1 MKKFRLLSLL
11 LVFIMLFSACAKP
24 AQDKQS
30 TEEKP
35 GTEAETKEDSKTE
48 DTGEGGEPVPSLV
61 ILSSLPEA
69 NMVNYEMANEVVEE
83 LTKLGVDIKAQPVDF
98 AVLMDKI
105 YGDDMDYDA
114 YTIGWSGRVER
125 LDPDMFI
132 YSINHSS
139 NAKAGGNNTDRY
151 RNEEFDKVA
160 DAQRQEMD
168 PEKRKELVF
177 EAQKILAED
186 VPRVTLYSRANVQ
199 VYNNKKYENIVNIP
213 GEGLFN
219 EWTPVK
225 IKPLTDDKVLKVA
238 SNINLD
244 TLNPMGAKSVYEW
257 RNLRLIYDKLVR
269 LSSDIE
275 PTPAA
280 AESWNVVDDTTI
292 DVVLRQGMKFHDGQ
306 PVTVEDV
313 KYTYDAFI
321 ENSVEYFMSFL
332 EPIESVEV
340 VDENTVRFKLKYP
353 YAPFVTTTMT
363 QIPIL
368 PKHVW
373 EAKDDPKNDP
383 NSEPI
388 GSGPFVFKNFR
399 PGEELVTETYKD
411 FYEPASIDGYIF
423 KIFGAPEGVLTAL
436 ERKEIDMVSYD
447 LVPAHIEMVEKNEGG
462 KFDDYELTSVND
474 IGFFYLGFNI
484 DRPPFNNKQF
494 RIAVA
499 HLVDY
504 DLALDVHLNGHG
516 SRGGGGLVINA
527 ANKFWHNPEVP
538 IYDKYD
544 PEKAKQILEEAGFT
558 WDKNGK
564 LHMPKGE

>member
-1 MKKFRLLSLL
+1 MKRFRLLSLL

-24 AQDKQS
+24 AQEKQG

-35 GTEAETKEDSKTE
+35 STEAETKDDAKKEEAS
-48 DTGEGGEPVPSLV
+48 EGGELVPSLV

-151 RNEEFDKVA
+151 RNEEFDKIA

-199 VYNNKKYENIVNIP
+199 VYNNKKYEGVVNIP

-225 IKPLTDDKVLKVA
+225 VKPLTDDKVLKVA

-257 RNLRLIYDKLVR
+257 RNLRLIYDKLIR

-280 AESWNVVDDTTI
+280 AESWNIVDDKTI

-306 PVTVEDV
+306 PVTVDDV

-321 ENSVEYFMSFL
+321 ENSVEYFMAFL
-332 EPIESVEV
+332 EPIDNVEI
-340 VDENTVRFKLKYP
+340 VDENTVRFNLKYP

-373 EAKDDPKNDP
+373 EAKEDPKNDP

-399 PGEELVTETYKD
+399 PGEELVTETYKE
-411 FYEPASIDGYIF
+411 FYEPANVEGYIF

-516 SRGGGGLVINA
+516 SRGGGGLVLNA

-544 PEKAKQILEEAGFT
+544 PEKAKQILEDAGFT
-558 WDKNGK
+558 WDKDGK